1 MTGINQKIKGPGRIA
16 LRGGQVMI
24 TVVTLFL
31 FLSLSFIVG
40 VSDPIL
46 RQASITKSFLDSRKS
61 YLLAESGVEDASYRV
76 IAGKQVFA
84 SEVISLDGGSATTLV
99 TSTSGTKTITSD
111 AIKNNLVRK
120 VETTLQMGIGTSFH
134 FGIQTGAGGLT
145 LNNNAMIYGNVYS
158 NGPIHGDHNTSVTG
172 SVVSASSSPSGSLI
186 DELNIGV
193 DGVGD
198 GNAYTIADSNVQGG
212 LYCIS
217 GSGNNKSCDSSK
229 PIPTPVE
236 LPISE
241 ESIATWQTDA
251 TAGGIINGNY
261 TLPSSGS
268 LGPKKIIGNLTI
280 VNNKI
285 LTLTGTI
292 WVTGN
297 IVVENNAGIKLS
309 SSYGANSG
317 VVVAGGKMNISNNAT
332 LEGSG
337 QTGSYLL
344 FLTTS
349 DCPINPSC
357 DGDYAIDI
365 SNNVSAI
372 MFNAQR
378 GTIHMSNNASIK
390 EATAYKIVLESNATV
405 NYESGLAN
413 INFVSGPSGGWNI
426 GSWKEVE

>member
-1 MTGINQKIKGPGRIA
+1 
-16 LRGGQVMI
+16 
-24 TVVTLFL
+24 
-31 FLSLSFIVG
+31 
-40 VSDPIL
+40 
-46 RQASITKSFLDSRKS
+46 
-61 YLLAESGVEDASYRV
+61 
-76 IAGKQVFA
+76 
-84 SEVISLDGGSATTLV
+84 
-99 TSTSGTKTITSD
+99 
-111 AIKNNLVRK
+111 
-120 VETTLQMGIGTSFH
+120 
-134 FGIQTGAGGLT
+134 
-145 LNNNAMIYGNVYS
+145 
-158 NGPIHGDHNTSVTG
+158 
-172 SVVSASSSPSGSLI
+172 
-186 DELNIGV
+186 
-193 DGVGD
+193 
-198 GNAYTIADSNVQGG
+198 
-212 LYCIS
+212 
-217 GSGNNKSCDSSK
+217 
-229 PIPTPVE
+229 
-236 LPISE
+236 
-241 ESIATWQTDA
+241 
-251 TAGGIINGNY
+251 
-261 TLPSSGS
+261 
-268 LGPKKIIGNLTI
+268 
-280 VNNKI
+280 